1 VMEALGDRRSAAIA
15 KGDLARLRARKGEVE
30 QALALQEERLAT
42 HRALGE
48 ADGIGAALWD
58 IAQLHL
64 RQERVGDAVPCIV
77 EAYPIFER
85 LGRAAGIAAIGPVY
99 GQILIAR
106 DRRDEGLAVLQRSAQ
121 AARMIGWAEQATNID
136 NLRQT
141 LENDEA
147 DAGQT

>member
-1 VMEALGDRRSAAIA
+1 
-15 KGDLARLRARKGEVE
+15 
-30 QALALQEERLAT
+30 
-42 HRALGE
+42 
-48 ADGIGAALWD
+48 
-58 IAQLHL
+58 
-64 RQERVGDAVPCIV
+64 VPCIV